1 LPPVSIGGHDMISST
16 LYCELPLASL
26 KKAWRP
32 VLAIDIPNVRD
43 VAPPR
48 SAVEILAEIDQMRR
62 LAIKMR
68 LLENADRV
76 FNLES
81 ISHLREDYGQVPNLV
96 SLAYSNTNKLLNSL
110 S

>member
-1 LPPVSIGGHDMISST
+1 VNYLWQVS
-16 LYCELPLASL
+16 